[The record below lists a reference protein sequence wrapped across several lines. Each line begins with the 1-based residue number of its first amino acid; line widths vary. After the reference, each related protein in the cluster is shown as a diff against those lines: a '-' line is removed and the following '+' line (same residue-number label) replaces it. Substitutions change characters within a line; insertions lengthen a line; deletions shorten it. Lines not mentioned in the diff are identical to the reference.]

1 MKRVAVWLVYIVGAL
16 SIGYLTLFAYQMWRK
31 PDLTP
36 GDPIKIFR
44 KQDAPSYSRAAHPIC
59 HRPA

>member
-1 MKRVAVWLVYIVGAL
+1 MKRLGVWAVYIVGAL
-16 SIGYLTLFAYQMWRK
+16 SIGYLALFAYTMWRK

-44 KQDAPSYSRAAHPIC
+44 KQGAPSYS
-59 HRPA
+59 

>member
-1 MKRVAVWLVYIVGAL
+1 MKRFGIWVIYIVGAL
-16 SIGYLTLFAYQMWRK
+16 SIGYLALFAYQMWRK

-44 KQDAPSYSRAAHPIC
+44 KQDAPSYS
-59 HRPA
+59 

>member
-1 MKRVAVWLVYIVGAL
+1 MKRSAVWLIYIVGAL
-16 SIGYLTLFAYQMWRK
+16 SIGYLALFAWSMWRK

-44 KQDAPSYSRAAHPIC
+44 KQDAPSYS
-59 HRPA
+59 

>member
-1 MKRVAVWLVYIVGAL
+1 MKRLGVWAVYIVGAL
-16 SIGYLTLFAYQMWRK
+16 SIGYLALFAYTMLRK

-44 KQDAPSYSRAAHPIC
+44 KQDAPSYS
-59 HRPA
+59 